1 MEKEIQNIS
10 ENNTKN
16 KSNRHKK
23 RLLTLL
29 LLLTVTGVMLGTS
42 TYAWFTSNK
51 TVSVND
57 IKVNVAAQNGIQMS
71 VDGTNWK
78 TIIQTTDITSA
89 KTTYST
95 AVNQLPATLKP
106 VSTGKNID
114 SSGKMEMY
122 LGAIESNEAGQ
133 NVLTATKSTETD
145 GVSGDFV
152 AFDLFVK
159 VDADTTA
166 YMTPT
171 SGVSVSTGSTDLGI
185 KNASRM
191 GFVILGHADSGS
203 ALADIQSLNAGTSS
217 VAKIWEPNY
226 DVHTA
231 AGVSNAYDVYGITTS
246 QTGGSALAY
255 NGVIAPITLG
265 DNVLLNSSA
274 ADYFKAVTPDYKTT
288 NAFADQFEFLTFTK
302 GITKVRVYMWIEG
315 QDVDCENAAS
325 GTDVTFRIQLTT
337 IEPTAGE

>member
-1 MEKEIQNIS
+1 MEK
-10 ENNTKN
+10 
-16 KSNRHKK
+16 KK
-23 RLLTLL
+23 RRNRKNRILILLIALFFT
-29 LLLTVTGVMLGTS
+29 TVMFATT
-42 TYAWFTSNK
+42 TYAWFTANQTV
-51 TVSVND
+51 TVSTLT
-57 IKVNVAAQNGIQMS
+57 VNVEAQNGIQIS
-71 VDGTNWK
+71 TDGTNWK
-78 TIIQTTDITSA
+78 SIIQTADITGVHD
-89 KTTYST
+89 TTYTSS
-95 AVNQLPATLKP
+95 VNQVPATMEP
-106 VSTGKNID
+106 VSTAGNID
-114 SSGKMEMY
+114 STGKMEMY

-166 YMTPT
+166 YMTPA
-171 SGVSVSTGSTDLGI
+171 SGVSVSAGSTDLGI

-274 ADYFKAVTPDYKTT
+274 TDYFKAVTPDYKTT
-288 NAFADQFEFLTFTK
+288 NAFADQFEFLTFT
-302 GITKVRVYMWIEG
+302 IR
-315 QDVDCENAAS
+315 
-325 GTDVTFRIQLTT
+325 
-337 IEPTAGE
+337 